1 MRMRVDARIRLQ
13 ADEVPP
19 RLLERLRHALTFPN
33 PAYLDRLRLGLGAAG
48 EPETLCFLR
57 DGQDEVSLPRGAVH
71 TLRNLAAAEGIIL
84 SSEDRRRL
92 PAGTLPPLPE
102 LPLRDYQ
109 RDAVERLARVTQ
121 GTVVI
126 PCGGGKTVVGLGA
139 IRRIGTPALV
149 LVHTLDLAEQWRE
162 QLRTRL
168 GVEAGLVGDGV
179 EEPRE
184 VTVAVI
190 QALSRWQP
198 PRLESFLAGFG
209 LLILDEAH
217 HVAAAT
223 FHTLVDRCPARYR
236 LGLTATPEREDGL
249 TALLELFLGQELVHV
264 THGEL
269 VAAGVLAVP
278 EVQVVPTA
286 FTYPYHG
293 AEDFG
298 AMMGALAADPARNS
312 LIAETVAR
320 DADAGHVCLV
330 LSARVDHCELLAGL
344 LRDKG
349 LAAEVLCGKV
359 PRKRR
364 TELLQQAR
372 AGELRVLLATS
383 VADEGLDLP
392 RLSRVYLAFPGR
404 ARGRTTQRLGRLMRP
419 HPEKLDA
426 ALVDFVDR
434 QVPILRRQH
443 IDRRQLY
450 AEVLG
455 VPASRLSGPRPARGA
470 AA

>member
-168 GVEAGLVGDGV
+168 GVEAGLIGDGV

-190 QALSRWQP
+190 QALCRWEP
-198 PRLESFLAGFG
+198 AKLDPFLAGFG

-217 HVAAAT
+217 HVAAST
-223 FHTLVDRCPARYR
+223 FHRLVDRCPARYR
-236 LGLTATPEREDGL
+236 LGLTATPDREDGL
-249 TALLELFLGQELVHV
+249 SALLGLFLGQELVHV
-264 THGEL
+264 THAEL
-269 VAAGVLAVP
+269 VTAGVLAVP
-278 EVQVVPTA
+278 RVLVVETS
-286 FTYPYHG
+286 FTYPYRG
-293 AEDFG
+293 AEDF
-298 AMMGALAADPARNS
+298 APMMGALAADAVRNA
-312 LIAETVAR
+312 LIAETAGK
-320 DADAGHVCLV
+320 DAQAGHVCLV
-330 LSARVDHCELLAGL
+330 LSARVDHCQTLAGL
-344 LRDKG
+344 L
-349 LAAEVLCGKV
+349 AAQGIEVGVLCGAV

-372 AGELRVLLATS
+372 DGLLRVLVATS

-404 ARGRTTQRLGRLMRP
+404 ARGRTIQRLGRLMRP
-419 HPEKLDA
+419 HPEKLEA
-426 ALVDFVDR
+426 ALIDFVDR

-443 IDRRQLY
+443 IDRRRLF

-455 VPASRLSGPRPARGA
+455 VPASQLGSLSRVSST
-470 AA
+470 